1 MDAVRAQIAE
11 NDKAAAAEKVR
22 KQKLVEESKKIA
34 RQQLAV
40 DAAVQASALITT
52 GANVFAA
59 ESLKCIVGVV
69 GAIGFIA
76 SVIAAFISFKARAN
90 AINAGGGNQQFREGG
105 STDGMIDGPRHGSQY
120 GESGIAMYDR
130 KTGKEV
136 GEMEGGEYIVN
147 REVSLKHRDI
157 VEAMNRND
165 ITTVYDLARQEIMG
179 TNTVRLSSERVKEVV
194 ETKTA
199 YENHTTTFAVVEND
213 KLRKDVQELTRV
225 VKAFK
230 TEQGKPKEQVV
241 PIEGGYMV
249 VKPNGD
255 RETVRR
261 KR

>member
-1 MDAVRAQIAE
+1 
-11 NDKAAAAEKVR
+11 
-22 KQKLVEESKKIA
+22 
-34 RQQLAV
+34 
-40 DAAVQASALITT
+40 
-52 GANVFAA
+52 
-59 ESLKCIVGVV
+59 
-69 GAIGFIA
+69 
-76 SVIAAFISFKARAN
+76 
-90 AINAGGGNQQFREGG
+90 
-105 STDGMIDGPRHGSQY
+105 
-120 GESGIAMYDR
+120 
-130 KTGKEV
+130 
-136 GEMEGGEYIVN
+136 MEGGEYIVN

-194 ETKTA
+194 ETKTT
-199 YENHTTTFAVVEND
+199 YENHTATFAVVEND

-230 TEQGKPKEQVV
+230 TEQGKPKEQVI

-249 VKPNGD
+249 IKPNGD